1 MPRRSASSMT
11 ALLKGCPD
19 RASAAAARRT
29 TSSAETPSTPTTSV
43 TRGRPSVSVP
53 VLSRTMALMREVC
66 SSVAA
71 FLIRMLCRAPS
82 PVPTATAVGGARP
95 RASGQ
100 AMTTAEMA
108 KVSATSSDSPTT
120 PYQMPKVMMPAPTAR
135 ITRYCAQRSA
145 RRCPGALEACASS
158 TSLTICASAVSSPAF
173 VGLKATGPDLA
184 GGNCPSR
191 AGAHPP
197 RLRRHQVEEG
207 LQRVG
212 GAAAG
217 AHLHPVAEEDEG
229 DQHRRRLVERL
240 AGVERRDDAPEQGG

>member
-29 TSSAETPSTPTTSV
+29 TSSAETPFPPTTSV
-43 TRGRPSVSVP
+43 TRGRPNAIVP

-82 PVPTATAVGGARP
+82 PVPTATAVGVARP

-108 KVSATSSDSPTT
+108 KGSGTSSD
-120 PYQMPKVMMPAPTAR
+120 APV
-135 ITRYCAQRSA
+135 
-145 RRCPGALEACASS
+145 GALGAPRPGLLAPPAGD
-158 TSLTICASAVSSPAF
+158 LIAGALGHGDGLAGDQGFVDGRLALRDDAVHRDAVARPQLHDVAR
-173 VGLKATGPDLA
+173 PDLA
-184 GGNCPSR
+184 GGNFHYR
-191 AGAHPP
+191 AVAHHP

-217 AHLHPVAEEDEG
+217 GPLPPVGGEG
-229 DQHRRRLVERL
+229 EGEQHRRRPRE
-240 AGVERRDDAPEQGG
+240 